1 MKELEQEGVIYND
14 DVTSRELKDK
24 IANALSNDKVKDWF
38 SSRWKLFN
46 ECTILDYDKESGDIH
61 EYRPDR
67 VMTDGKEIIVVDFK
81 FGKPRDEYY
90 EQVQR
95 YMSLLMR
102 MGYEKVSGYIWYV
115 VRNEVVPISSLPQ
128 KVE

>member
-1 MKELEQEGVIYND
+1 MQN
-14 DVTSRELKDK
+14 K
-24 IANALSNDKVKDWF
+24 IANALRNEKVKDWF

-46 ECTILDYDKESGDIH
+46 ECTILDYDKESGDVH
-61 EYRPDR
+61 EHRPDR

-81 FGKPRDEYY
+81 FGKPREEYH

-95 YMSLLMR
+95 YMTLLMR

-115 VRNEVVPISSLPQ
+115 IRNEIVPTPFLPL
-128 KVE
+128 KGE